1 VKFMSIYSVE
11 RSLKV
16 LEYIA
21 SKKNGVRVRDVA
33 EFLNV
38 TAPAA
43 FKHLETLVRCGYAF
57 KDPYTH
63 RYFAS
68 YKLAE
73 LGSIVLRN
81 IEVREIAHPLLI
93 ELMEKTSMTVHF
105 ALKDGFEGVY
115 IDKVESART
124 IPTVSRIGMKMRLYS
139 TGFGKAILAFLSEE
153 EFEQYL
159 KNVPLNKCTPN
170 TITDPE
176 RLKQELVLVRERGYA
191 IDNEENEYGVK
202 CVGAPVF
209 DYTNRVIGAISV
221 TGASGLLNEET
232 IPKIAHEVMNTARE
246 ISKKLGAIIVS

>member
-1 VKFMSIYSVE
+1 MAIYSVE
-11 RSLKV
+11 RSLKL
-16 LEYIA
+16 LEYIV

-43 FKHLETLVRCGYAF
+43 FKHLETLVNCGYVF

-63 RYFAS
+63 RYFPS
-68 YKLAE
+68 YKLVE

-93 ELMEKTSMTVHF
+93 ELMERTNMTVHF

-153 EFEQYL
+153 ELEEYFS
-159 KNVPLNKCTPN
+159 KVPLTKCTPN
-170 TITDPE
+170 TITDVE
-176 RLKQELVLVRERGYA
+176 KFKEELEKVRKLGYA
-191 IDNEENEYGVK
+191 VDNEENEYGVK

-209 DYTNRVIGAISV
+209 DYSGKVIGAVSV
-221 TGASGLLNEET
+221 TAAAGLLNEET
-232 IPKIAHEVMNTARE
+232 IPKIAQEVIKTARE
-246 ISKKLGAIIVS
+246 ISKKLGA

>member
-1 VKFMSIYSVE
+1 MSIYSVE
-11 RSLKV
+11 RALKV

-33 EFLNV
+33 EFLQI
-38 TAPAA
+38 TSPAA
-43 FKHLETLVRCGYAF
+43 FKHLETLVECGYVF

-63 RYFAS
+63 RYFPS
-68 YKLAE
+68 YKLVE

-93 ELMEKTSMTVHF
+93 ELMERTNMTVHF

-115 IDKVESART
+115 VDKVESART

-139 TGFGKAILAFLSEE
+139 TSFGKAILAFLSEDE
-153 EFEQYL
+153 LEQYL
-159 KNVPLNKCTPN
+159 KNVPLNRCTPN

-176 RLKQELVLVRERGYA
+176 RLKQELLLVRERGYA

-209 DYTNRVIGAISV
+209 DYTNKVIGAVSV
-221 TGASGLLNEET
+221 TAASGLLNEET
-232 IPKIAHEVMNTARE
+232 IPKIAQEVISTARE
-246 ISKKLGAIIVS
+246 ISKKLGGITAS